1 MGERFFAPTG
11 APEGVAEGIVGDI
24 FSNAVHFR
32 FIANN
37 VFSVVPLPDL
47 KNRGVFPHPFGDP
60 DFKPSNG
67 GTKGFGFSV
76 RPLSSIWF
84 PNRRAAL

>member
-1 MGERFFAPTG
+1 M
-11 APEGVAEGIVGDI
+11 VEGIGGDI

-47 KNRGVFPHPFGDP
+47 KNRGVFPHPFDDP
-60 DFKPSNG
+60 DFKPSKDV
-67 GTKGFGFSV
+67 TKGFGFSV
-76 RPLSSIWF
+76 RPLTSICF
-84 PNRRAAL
+84 PNGRAAL